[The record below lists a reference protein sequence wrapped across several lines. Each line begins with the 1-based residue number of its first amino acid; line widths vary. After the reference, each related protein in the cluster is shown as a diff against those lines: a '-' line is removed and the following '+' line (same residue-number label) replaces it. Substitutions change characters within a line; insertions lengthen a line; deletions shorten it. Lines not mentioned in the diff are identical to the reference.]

1 MQSLQ
6 YTVCIN
12 NVQNCRLWIQSSYC
26 RLQSIC
32 IESAAKVPIHF
43 SNRSQLEV
51 QSITATAAKFPF
63 HFSYRSQLEVQS
75 LTVTTLGR
83 GAIRYST
90 AAKRAIHYSYHS
102 QGSNP
107 LQLLQLG
114 VQSTVLKLLQLAM
127 GTIHYSYG
135 HQGCNLLQLT
145 QLFSPLHLTQL
156 QVHTVQSKSVT
167 PFKGTVYCISVY
179 C

>member
-1 MQSLQ
+1 MQSLH

-26 RLQSIC
+26 RAVAQNLQLRFQSMSVTAASQRCNPLQLPQLRFQSI
-32 IESAAKVPIHF
+32 SVTAASQRCNPLQLPHQGGVQSVTVPQQ
-43 SNRSQLEV
+43 SV
-51 QSITATAAKFPF
+51 QSIT
-63 HFSYRSQLEVQS
+63 
-75 LTVTTLGR
+75 VTTAR
-83 GAIRYST
+83 GV
-90 AAKRAIHYSYHS
+90 IHYSYCN
-102 QGSNP
+102 QGCH
-107 LQLLQLG
+107 
-114 VQSTVLKLLQLAM
+114 LKLLQLAM

-145 QLFSPLHLTQL
+145 QLFSPLHLMQL

-179 C
+179 Y

>member
-51 QSITATAAKFPF
+51 QSI
-63 HFSYRSQLEVQS
+63 
-75 LTVTTLGR
+75 TVTTLGR

-145 QLFSPLHLTQL
+145 QLFSPLHLMQL

-179 C
+179 Y